1 MKSKE
6 QIAAAN
12 EQIRK
17 AILVSQ
23 MQEHPGFSHFLE
35 DQEDVIK
42 NVQFQDIRFVKS
54 ETLEYSKGY
63 VQAILDLKDYLENQK
78 LWALKPMM
86 DEETGELEVLNN
98 KEQ

>member
-1 MKSKE
+1 MKTKE
-6 QIAAAN
+6 QIVAAN
-12 EQIRK
+12 EQIRR

-23 MQEHPGFSHFLE
+23 MQEHPGFSCFLE

-78 LWALKPMM
+78 RWALKPMM

>member
-1 MKSKE
+1 MKTKE
-6 QIAAAN
+6 QIVAAN
-12 EQIRK
+12 EQIRR

-23 MQEHPGFSHFLE
+23 MQEHPGFNCFLE

-78 LWALKPMM
+78 RWALKPMM

>member
-23 MQEHPGFSHFLE
+23 MQEHPGFVCFLE

-78 LWALKPMM
+78 RWALKPMM